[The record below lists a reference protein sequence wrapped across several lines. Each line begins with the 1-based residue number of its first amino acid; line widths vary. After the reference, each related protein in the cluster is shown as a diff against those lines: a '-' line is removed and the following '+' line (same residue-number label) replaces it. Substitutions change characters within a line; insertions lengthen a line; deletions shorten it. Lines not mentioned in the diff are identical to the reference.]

1 MIIIIASI
9 FGILY
14 LILFYLIQIQVS
26 KIEKIEKNIDDIKKL
41 FEINN
46 DSIGT
51 CIKHITNQRYDIT
64 ELKSKIIAD
73 KD

>member
-1 MIIIIASI
+1 MIIIATI

-26 KIEKIEKNIDDIKKL
+26 KIEKIKKNIDDIKKL

-46 DSIGT
+46 DSIET
-51 CIKHITNQRYDIT
+51 CIKHIINQRYDIT

>member
-1 MIIIIASI
+1 MIIIATI

-26 KIEKIEKNIDDIKKL
+26 KIEKIKKNINDIKKL

-46 DSIGT
+46 DSIET

>member
-1 MIIIIASI
+1 MIIIATI

-26 KIEKIEKNIDDIKKL
+26 KIEKIKKNIDDIKKL

-46 DSIGT
+46 DSIET

>member
-64 ELKSKIIAD
+64 ELKSKMIAD